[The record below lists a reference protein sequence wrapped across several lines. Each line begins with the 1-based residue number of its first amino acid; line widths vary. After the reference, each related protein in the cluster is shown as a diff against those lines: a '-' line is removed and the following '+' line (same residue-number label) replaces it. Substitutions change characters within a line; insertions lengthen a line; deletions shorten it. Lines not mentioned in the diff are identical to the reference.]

1 MNKEYTVQEFTEAY
15 LRNADDAAKKSFLN
29 NNLKTE
35 SYIGYNRKLALADRI
50 VQSSSYR
57 TETAADEDGAETL
70 RQTADI
76 KIDSNMRYFLSV
88 YTIVQTY
95 TNIDMNI
102 QNMPE
107 EFDELNRLGLIKAI
121 LEAVPENELEEFRTI
136 LRRTYEDFIANSYEN
151 HAFISNQV
159 QRISNAL
166 GSVLKPFLD
175 RAASMDEKDFEKLG
189 KGMEK
194 IFKSVK

>member
-57 TETAADEDGAETL
+57 TETAAGEDGAETL

-121 LEAVPENELEEFRTI
+121 LEAVPESELEEFRTI

-151 HAFISNQV
+151 QAFISNQV